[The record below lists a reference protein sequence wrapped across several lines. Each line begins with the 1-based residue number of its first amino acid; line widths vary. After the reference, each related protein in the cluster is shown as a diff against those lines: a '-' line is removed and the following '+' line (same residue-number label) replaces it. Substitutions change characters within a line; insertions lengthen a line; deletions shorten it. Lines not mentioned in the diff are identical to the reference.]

1 MYNQS
6 TIFRMVCAPR
16 WLNLER
22 CKTELFRLEQGITV
36 RLYIPATWTYQNA
49 LFYIESDQFTDDRD
63 LIHVSWEKSKPEWI
77 SISDSFVDFTPKRN
91 GSYRFQIRVGDEI
104 ILESYLVI
112 NPKIPNHD
120 FNSLCIQTL
129 LPKQMGHISNWDDV
143 TKFTKM
149 SGYNMIHFTPL
160 QKLGI
165 SDRNTDKKIHVWIL
179 FFSIKAFGSVNE

>member
-1 MYNQS
+1 
-6 TIFRMVCAPR
+6 MVCAPR

-22 CKTELFRLEQGITV
+22 CKTELFRLDQGITV
-36 RLYIPATWTYQNA
+36 RLYIPAKWTNQNA
-49 LFYIESDQFTDDRD
+49 LFFIESDQFTDDRD
-63 LIHVSWEKSKPEWI
+63 LINCPWEKSKTEWI
-77 SISDSFVDFTPKRN
+77 SISDYFLDFTPKRN
-91 GSYRFQIRVGDEI
+91 GSYRFQIRVGDGI

-112 NPKIPNHD
+112 NPKLPDHD

-129 LPKQMGHISNWDDV
+129 LPKQMGHISYWDDV

-165 SDRNTDKKIHVWIL
+165 SDRNTDKKSRHSLCRIDLSWRSFYV
-179 FFSIKAFGSVNE
+179 

>member
-1 MYNQS
+1 
-6 TIFRMVCAPR
+6 MVCAPR

-22 CKTELFRLEQGITV
+22 CKTELFRLDQGITV
-36 RLYIPATWTYQNA
+36 RLYIPAKWTNQNA
-49 LFYIESDQFTDDRD
+49 LFFIESDQFTDDRD
-63 LIHVSWEKSKPEWI
+63 LINFPWEKSKHEWI
-77 SISDSFVDFTPKRN
+77 SISDYFVDFTPKRN

-112 NPKIPNHD
+112 NPKIPNQD

-129 LPKQMGHISNWDDV
+129 LPKQMGHISYWDDV

-165 SDRNTDKKIHVWIL
+165 SDRNTDKKSRHSLCRIDLSWRSFYV
-179 FFSIKAFGSVNE
+179 